1 MGDKLQFRKCPRCLE
16 TPAVFQFRYSLVLLE
31 VVWVNLKK
39 KKKSVGKKIIKLKF
53 HFPPPP

>member
-39 KKKSVGKKIIKLKF
+39 KKNQWAKKSLN
-53 HFPPPP
+53 